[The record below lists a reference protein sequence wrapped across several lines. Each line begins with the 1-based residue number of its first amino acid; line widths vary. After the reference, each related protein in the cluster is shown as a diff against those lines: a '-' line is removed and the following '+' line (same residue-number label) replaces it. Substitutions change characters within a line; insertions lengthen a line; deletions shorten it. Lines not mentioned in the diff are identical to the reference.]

1 MSGPPCPHFGTCGGC
16 TLYHLPD
23 AAYIAQ
29 KSEML
34 ATALRRA
41 GFADIAVSQTARVG
55 PGERRRMDL
64 AARRGRGGIVL
75 GLHRQRSAE
84 VVDLTTCLV
93 LHPTLVSLMPPLRE
107 LLTRLQAFRREGS
120 VIANLLD
127 SGVDLLVRTDAP
139 LALSDRVALTEF
151 ARSHRLPRIAW
162 ALGSDEPEPIAI
174 LRPPTTLLSGITVV
188 PPSGA
193 FLQASATGETAII
206 SAVVAALPDK
216 GRVAELF
223 AGCGAI
229 TFALAQRTRVAAW
242 EGDTAS
248 GSALRAAANHAGL
261 AGRIEAIQRD
271 LARQPLQ
278 AKEFGGFAAVVLNP
292 PFAGAA
298 AQVAQIAAAKPSV
311 VVYVSCNPAT
321 LSRDA
326 RLLRQAGF
334 ALRSA
339 TPIDQFLWSARLES
353 VCVFSSAS
361 AARPRAA
368 AG

>member
-1 MSGPPCPHFGTCGGC
+1 V
-16 TLYHLPD
+16 PD
-23 AAYIAQ
+23 AAYIAG
-29 KSEML
+29 KSDML
-34 ATALRRA
+34 AAALRRA
-41 GFADIAVSQTARVG
+41 GFADIALSQPARVG

-64 AARRGRGGIVL
+64 AARRGRGGVVL

-93 LHPTLVSLMPPLRE
+93 LHPTLVGLMPPLRDM
-107 LLTRLQAFRREGS
+107 LARLQALRREGS
-120 VIANLLD
+120 VIGNLLD
-127 SGVDLLVRTDAP
+127 SGVDLLVRTDTP

-174 LRPPTTLLSGITVV
+174 LRPPTTLLSGVAVV
-188 PPSGA
+188 PPPGA
-193 FLQASATGETAII
+193 FLQASAAGETAII

-223 AGCGAI
+223 AGSGAM
-229 TFALAQRTRVAAW
+229 TFALAQRSRVAAW

-248 GSALRAAANHAGL
+248 ASALRTAANHAGL

-278 AKEFGGFAAVVLNP
+278 AKELAGFAAIVLNP

-298 AQVAQIAAAKPSV
+298 AQMAQIAAAKPPV

-326 RLLRQAGF
+326 RLLRAAGF
-334 ALRSA
+334 TLRSA

-353 VCVFSSAS
+353 VCVFSSVP
-361 AARPRAA
+361 AARPRAS
-368 AG
+368 G